1 MIFEELVQILPGD
14 VLLRFPAFFA
24 VVGFNS
30 VQESAH
36 VFERDETDVVFP
48 RRRRRHF
55 LTELKATM
63 LEFVLRDVSNFYKGG
78 CFDIEEVP
86 RFETNDDTKNT
97 ATTTRKVVVIIKKEY
112 WYVYINIY
120 VHNNH
125 QRKCAAV
132 LVFEPGGRL
141 QPTLL
146 LERRLKLSRLAS
158 GFLAGN
164 FSALGLG

>member
-1 MIFEELVQILPGD
+1 MVFEELVQILPGD

-55 LTELKATM
+55 LTELKATR
-63 LEFVLRDVSNFYKGG
+63 LEFVLRDCPIFKRAACQVK
-78 CFDIEEVP
+78 EVP
-86 RFETNDDTKNT
+86 RFETNDEKKNT
-97 ATTTRKVVVIIKKEY
+97 VTTTLKVVIIKKE
-112 WYVYINIY
+112 YVYINIY
-120 VHNNH
+120 VHNH

-158 GFLAGN
+158 GFLAGH
-164 FSALGLG
+164 FCALGLG